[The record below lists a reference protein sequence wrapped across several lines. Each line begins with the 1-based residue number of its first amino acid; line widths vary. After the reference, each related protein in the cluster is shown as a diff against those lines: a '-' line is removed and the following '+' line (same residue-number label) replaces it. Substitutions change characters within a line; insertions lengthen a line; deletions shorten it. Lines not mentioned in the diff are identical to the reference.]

1 MRKSVSMAV
10 LRKSPG
16 LSRLLH
22 HGWRLTKRLFHLL
35 VGVAFLLLAAAGAQ
49 QSFTEWRAYTETPA
63 HGMWRFEVV
72 AGFTV
77 LLVIFGIY
85 SFLKARSVH

>member
-1 MRKSVSMAV
+1 MAL

-22 HGWRLTKRLFHLL
+22 HGWRRTKRLFHLL
-35 VGVAFLLLAAAGAQ
+35 VGIAFLFLAAAGAS
-49 QSFTEWRAYTETPA
+49 QSYAEWHAYTATPA

-72 AGFTV
+72 TGFTV
-77 LLVIFGIY
+77 LLLIFGIY